1 MLNNQELTALLRQN
15 GYKVTPQ
22 RLAVYEALANTKQHP
37 SAEMLFGTLQP
48 KYPSMSFATVYKTV
62 EILNKLGLIQII
74 TGMIISVVRKVQA
87 GQVADAIWDE
97 VTWWIIL
104 AGIALAVLGIGSVG
118 GYPVVLIVGLVMLLY
133 AGTRNAKGFGKIT
146 SLIGTVYNGATGF
159 FSDILSCENLLHHRL
174 HDITVNLAADRQIQM
189 PVSSD
194 LRCLFV
200 RGGQVHHP
208 HPGGQTGGSCGRART
223 GADPFF

>member
-74 TGMIISVVRKVQA
+74 NTGEDSFRYDADISEHSHVQCTVCGHVDDVPALNDRSLVVKVEEASGYSIDKHQFYFFGVCEKCRK
-87 GQVADAIWDE
+87 
-97 VTWWIIL
+97 
-104 AGIALAVLGIGSVG
+104 
-118 GYPVVLIVGLVMLLY
+118 
-133 AGTRNAKGFGKIT
+133 K
-146 SLIGTVYNGATGF
+146 
-159 FSDILSCENLLHHRL
+159 H
-174 HDITVNLAADRQIQM
+174 
-189 PVSSD
+189 
-194 LRCLFV
+194 
-200 RGGQVHHP
+200 
-208 HPGGQTGGSCGRART
+208 
-223 GADPFF
+223 